1 MFGNMGYMA
10 WNLNEDID
18 TLSKR
23 RKEQDESEKGRGLKR
38 FIDKVSR
45 GVAVGFVSGG
55 TLLGTYWILRNCHT
69 VRRLILRKGGRNV
82 T

>member
-1 MFGNMGYMA
+1 MFGFMGYEA
-10 WNLNEDID
+10 WNLSGVID
-18 TLSKR
+18 DLSKR
-23 RKEQDESEKGRGLKR
+23 RKEQDESERGGGLKR

>member
-1 MFGNMGYMA
+1 MFGFMGYTA

-18 TLSKR
+18 NYSKR
-23 RKEQDESEKGRGLKR
+23 RKNQEESEKGRDLKG
-38 FIDKVSR
+38 FVDKVSR